1 LQLLIAHGGIVA
13 ASHLDDIDQQLLAA
27 LTADARMPMV
37 ALASKVHLSRN
48 AVRQRIE
55 RMERDGVIAGYS
67 VIRGT
72 ASRPRVTAMV
82 MVYRVDRMRDDR
94 VIAAL
99 RSIPEVTRCD
109 VLSGAYDLFVTL
121 EADSMDRVGQI
132 WEQISAL
139 PGVADTVTAVSL
151 SRAIDRR

>member
-1 LQLLIAHGGIVA
+1 MMA

-37 ALASKVHLSRN
+37 ALAGKVHLSRN

-99 RSIPEVTRCD
+99 RGIPEVTRCD

-121 EADSMDRVGQI
+121 EADSMDRVGHI
-132 WEQISAL
+132 WEQIAAL

-151 SRAIDRR
+151 SRAIDRW

>member
-1 LQLLIAHGGIVA
+1 MA

-27 LTADARMPMV
+27 LTADARLPMV
-37 ALASKVHLSRN
+37 TLASQVHLSRN

-55 RMERDGVIAGYS
+55 RMERDGVIAGYTA
-67 VIRGT
+67 VRGA
-72 ASRPRVTAMV
+72 ASRPRVTATV

-99 RSIPEVTRCD
+99 RGIPEVTRCD
-109 VLSGAYDLFVTL
+109 VLSGAYDLFVTV
-121 EADSMDRVGQI
+121 ESDSMDRVGQI
-132 WEQISAL
+132 WERIAAL

>member
-1 LQLLIAHGGIVA
+1 MA

-27 LTADARMPMV
+27 LTADARIPMV
-37 ALASKVHLSRN
+37 ALAGKVHLSRN

-99 RSIPEVTRCD
+99 RGIPEVTRCD

-132 WEQISAL
+132 WEQIAAL

>member
-1 LQLLIAHGGIVA
+1 MA
-13 ASHLDDIDQQLLAA
+13 ASHLDDIDQQLLAT
-27 LTADARMPMV
+27 LTADARLPMV
-37 ALASKVHLSRN
+37 ALANQVHLSRN

-55 RMERDGVIAGYS
+55 RMERDGVIAGYT
-67 VIRGT
+67 VIKGG

-99 RSIPEVTRCD
+99 RGIAEVTRCD

-132 WEQISAL
+132 WEQIAAL

>member
-1 LQLLIAHGGIVA
+1 MA

-27 LTADARMPMV
+27 LTADARLPMV
-37 ALASKVHLSRN
+37 ALANKVHLSRN

-99 RSIPEVTRCD
+99 RGIPEVTRCD

-132 WEQISAL
+132 WEQIAAL

>member
-1 LQLLIAHGGIVA
+1 MA

-37 ALASKVHLSRN
+37 ALAGKVHLSRN

-67 VIRGT
+67 VIRGS

-99 RSIPEVTRCD
+99 RGIPEVTRCD

-132 WEQISAL
+132 WEQIAAL

>member
-1 LQLLIAHGGIVA
+1 MA

-37 ALASKVHLSRN
+37 TLAGKVHLSRN

-99 RSIPEVTRCD
+99 RGIPEVTRCD

-121 EADSMDRVGQI
+121 EADSMDRVGHI
-132 WEQISAL
+132 WEQIAAL

>member
-1 LQLLIAHGGIVA
+1 MA

-37 ALASKVHLSRN
+37 SLAGKVHLSRN

-55 RMERDGVIAGYS
+55 RMERDGVIAGYT
-67 VIRGT
+67 VVRGT

-94 VIAAL
+94 VIGAL
-99 RSIPEVTRCD
+99 RGIPEVTRCD
-109 VLSGAYDLFVTL
+109 VLSGAYDLFVTV

-132 WEQISAL
+132 WEQIAAL

>member
-1 LQLLIAHGGIVA
+1 
-13 ASHLDDIDQQLLAA
+13 
-27 LTADARMPMV
+27 MV
-37 ALASKVHLSRN
+37 ALAGKVHLSRN

-99 RSIPEVTRCD
+99 RGIPEVTRCD

-121 EADSMDRVGQI
+121 EADSMDRVGHI
-132 WEQISAL
+132 WEQIAAL

>member
-1 LQLLIAHGGIVA
+1 MA

-72 ASRPRVTAMV
+72 ASRPRVTALV

-99 RSIPEVTRCD
+99 RGIPEVTRCD

-132 WEQISAL
+132 WEQIAAL

>member
-1 LQLLIAHGGIVA
+1 MA

-37 ALASKVHLSRN
+37 TLAGQVHLSRN

-55 RMERDGVIAGYS
+55 RMERDGVIAGYT
-67 VIRGT
+67 VVRGT

-99 RSIPEVTRCD
+99 RGIPEVTGCD
-109 VLSGAYDLFVTL
+109 VLSGAYDLFVTV

-132 WEQISAL
+132 WEQIAAL

>member
-1 LQLLIAHGGIVA
+1 MA
-13 ASHLDDIDQQLLAA
+13 AWHLDDIDQQLLAA

-99 RSIPEVTRCD
+99 RGIPEVTRCD

-132 WEQISAL
+132 WEQIAAL

>member
-1 LQLLIAHGGIVA
+1 VA

-37 ALASKVHLSRN
+37 TLAAKVHLSRN

-55 RMERDGVIAGYS
+55 RMERDGVIAGYT
-67 VIRGT
+67 VVRGT

-99 RSIPEVTRCD
+99 RGIPEVTRCD
-109 VLSGAYDLFVTL
+109 VLSGAYDLFVTV

-132 WEQISAL
+132 WEQIAAL

>member
-1 LQLLIAHGGIVA
+1 MA

-37 ALASKVHLSRN
+37 ALAGKVHLSRN

-67 VIRGT
+67 VIRGS

-99 RSIPEVTRCD
+99 RGIPEVTRCD

-132 WEQISAL
+132 WEQIAAL
-139 PGVADTVTAVSL
+139 PGVADTVTAVGLGGRSA
-151 SRAIDRR
+151 RG

>member
-1 LQLLIAHGGIVA
+1 MVT
-13 ASHLDDIDQQLLAA
+13 LAA
-27 LTADARMPMV
+27 Q
-37 ALASKVHLSRN
+37 VHLSRN

-55 RMERDGVIAGYS
+55 RMERDGVIAGYT
-67 VIRGT
+67 VLRGA

-82 MVYRVDRMRDDR
+82 MVDRVDRMRDDR
-94 VIAAL
+94 VIPAL
-99 RSIPEVTRCD
+99 RGIPEVTRCD

-132 WEQISAL
+132 WEQIAAL

>member
-1 LQLLIAHGGIVA
+1 MA

-99 RSIPEVTRCD
+99 RGIPEVTRCD

-121 EADSMDRVGQI
+121 EADSMDRVGHI
-132 WEQISAL
+132 WEQIAAL

>member
-1 LQLLIAHGGIVA
+1 MA

-37 ALASKVHLSRN
+37 TLAAKVHLSRN

-55 RMERDGVIAGYS
+55 RMERDGVIAGYT
-67 VIRGT
+67 VVRGT

-99 RSIPEVTRCD
+99 RGIPEVTRCD
-109 VLSGAYDLFVTL
+109 VLSGAYDLFVTV

-132 WEQISAL
+132 WEQIAAL

>member
-1 LQLLIAHGGIVA
+1 MAI
-13 ASHLDDIDQQLLAA
+13 SHLDDIDQQLLAA
-27 LTADARMPMV
+27 LTADARIPMV
-37 ALASKVHLSRN
+37 TLAGKVHLSRN

-67 VIRGT
+67 AIRGS

-82 MVYRVDRMRDDR
+82 MIYRVDRMRDDR

-99 RSIPEVTRCD
+99 RGIPEVTRCD

-132 WEQISAL
+132 WEQIAAL

>member
-1 LQLLIAHGGIVA
+1 MPGP
-13 ASHLDDIDQQLLAA
+13 HLDDIDQQLLTA
-27 LTADARMPMV
+27 LTAEARLPMV

-55 RMERDGVIAGYS
+55 RMERDGIIAGYT
-67 VIRGT
+67 VVRGN
-72 ASRPRVTAMV
+72 ASRPRVTALV

-99 RSIPEVTRCD
+99 RGIPEVVRCD

-132 WEQISAL
+132 WEQIAAL

-151 SRAIDRR
+151 STAIDRR

>member
-1 LQLLIAHGGIVA
+1 MA

-37 ALASKVHLSRN
+37 ALAGKVHLSRN

-67 VIRGT
+67 VIRGS
-72 ASRPRVTAMV
+72 ASRPHVTAMV

-99 RSIPEVTRCD
+99 RGIPEVTRCD

-132 WEQISAL
+132 WEQIAAL

>member
-1 LQLLIAHGGIVA
+1 MA

-27 LTADARMPMV
+27 LSADARMPMV

-55 RMERDGVIAGYS
+55 RMERDGVIAGYG

-99 RSIPEVTRCD
+99 RGIPEVTRCD

-132 WEQISAL
+132 WEQIAAL

>member
-1 LQLLIAHGGIVA
+1 MA

-37 ALASKVHLSRN
+37 ALAGKVHLSRN

-99 RSIPEVTRCD
+99 RGIPEVTRCD

-121 EADSMDRVGQI
+121 EADSMDRVGHI
-132 WEQISAL
+132 WEQIAAL

>member
-1 LQLLIAHGGIVA
+1 MA
-13 ASHLDDIDQQLLAA
+13 ASHLDDIDQQLLAV

-37 ALASKVHLSRN
+37 ALAGKVHLSRN

-67 VIRGT
+67 VIRGS
-72 ASRPRVTAMV
+72 ASRPHVTAMV

-99 RSIPEVTRCD
+99 RGIPEVTRCD

-132 WEQISAL
+132 WEQIAAL

>member
-1 LQLLIAHGGIVA
+1 MMA

-37 ALASKVHLSRN
+37 ALAGKVHLSRN

-99 RSIPEVTRCD
+99 RGIPEVTRCD

-121 EADSMDRVGQI
+121 EADSMDRVGHI
-132 WEQISAL
+132 WEQIAAL

>member
-1 LQLLIAHGGIVA
+1 MVA
-13 ASHLDDIDQQLLAA
+13 GPHLDDIDQQLLAA
-27 LTADARMPMV
+27 LTADARLPMV
-37 ALASKVHLSRN
+37 TLAAQVHLSRN

-55 RMERDGVIAGYS
+55 RMERDGVIAGYT
-67 VIRGT
+67 VLRGA

-94 VIAAL
+94 VIPAL
-99 RSIPEVTRCD
+99 RGIPEVTRCD

-132 WEQISAL
+132 WEQIAAL

>member
-1 LQLLIAHGGIVA
+1 MA

-99 RSIPEVTRCD
+99 RGIPEVTRCD

-132 WEQISAL
+132 WEQIAAL

>member
-1 LQLLIAHGGIVA
+1 MA

-37 ALASKVHLSRN
+37 ALAGKVHLSRN

-99 RSIPEVTRCD
+99 RGIPEVTRCD

-132 WEQISAL
+132 WEQIAAL